1 MSLIVVDVES
11 DNQSPANG
19 SMVCFGAVLVHNTH
33 KTFYGQTKPICGEW
47 SPEALAIS
55 GFSRG
60 QHQLDI
66 PDHTDP
72 PNPGLKI
79 DVEVHLDTDFAC
91 HSGGC

>member
-1 MSLIVVDVES
+1 V
-11 DNQSPANG
+11 
-19 SMVCFGAVLVHNTH
+19 
-33 KTFYGQTKPICGEW
+33 Y
-47 SPEALAIS
+47 IS
-55 GFSRG
+55 IKYMQDMIRTASADCNR
-60 QHQLDI
+60 QVDI

>member
-1 MSLIVVDVES
+1 MYIPMISVL
-11 DNQSPANG
+11 NYW
-19 SMVCFGAVLVHNTH
+19 MV
-33 KTFYGQTKPICGEW
+33 
-47 SPEALAIS
+47 
-55 GFSRG
+55 
-60 QHQLDI
+60 DI

>member
-1 MSLIVVDVES
+1 MDLTTESLV
-11 DNQSPANG
+11 
-19 SMVCFGAVLVHNTH
+19 
-33 KTFYGQTKPICGEW
+33 
-47 SPEALAIS
+47 
-55 GFSRG
+55 
-60 QHQLDI
+60 DI

>member
-1 MSLIVVDVES
+1 MNKYFLIFILFV
-11 DNQSPANG
+11 
-19 SMVCFGAVLVHNTH
+19 
-33 KTFYGQTKPICGEW
+33 
-47 SPEALAIS
+47 
-55 GFSRG
+55 
-60 QHQLDI
+60 DI